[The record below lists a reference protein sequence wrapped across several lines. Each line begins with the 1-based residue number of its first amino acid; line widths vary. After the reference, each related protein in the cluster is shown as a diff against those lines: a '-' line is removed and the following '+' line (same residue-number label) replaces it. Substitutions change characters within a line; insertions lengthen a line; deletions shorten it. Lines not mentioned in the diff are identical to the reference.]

1 MKVLFYSAKDFEIPY
16 FDTANH
22 AHIDVIYTDARL
34 SLRTV
39 SLSKGY
45 QYISVFT
52 ADDVSAEVLKQLYL
66 DGVTHIAVRAAGFD
80 NVDLKVANQLGIHVA
95 NVPEY
100 SPYSVA
106 EHAITLM
113 LALNR
118 KIVIANQQVHQHN
131 FKLDNLVGFD
141 LHGKTVGIVGTGRI
155 GRIVAKILH
164 GFGCNLLGYD
174 IVPDHELKDEYN
186 LRYCSLHEL
195 CLHSDIITVHT
206 PLNVGT
212 RHLLDRRLFSVMKKG
227 VMIINTSRGAV
238 VKTDDL
244 ITFLENGIIGACG
257 LDVYEY
263 EKGIFFYDHSR
274 ERLDDKMLL
283 KLLSMKNV
291 LVTSHQAF
299 ATYEALTNIA
309 ETTFYNLQEW
319 NAGLITENELT
330 TSSNLISASYN
341 KM

>member
-1 MKVLFYSAKDFEIPY
+1 MKVLFYSAKNFEIPY
-16 FDTANH
+16 YDAANH
-22 AHIDVIYTDARL
+22 THIDLVYTNARL
-34 SLRTV
+34 SLNTV
-39 SLSKGY
+39 NLSKGY
-45 QYISVFT
+45 KYISVFT

-66 DGVTHIAVRAAGFD
+66 HGVTHIAVRAAGFD
-80 NVDLKVANQLGIHVA
+80 NVDLEAANELGIHVA

-118 KIVIANQQVHQHN
+118 KIVTANEQVHLHN

-141 LHGKTVGIVGTGRI
+141 LHGKTVGIIGTGRI
-155 GRIVAKILH
+155 GKITAKILH
-164 GFGCNLLGYD
+164 GFGCNLMGYD
-174 IVPDHELKDEYN
+174 IVPDHRLEDEYN

-195 CLHSDIITVHT
+195 CLRSDIITVHT
-206 PLNVGT
+206 PLNAGT
-212 RHLLDRRLFSVMKKG
+212 RYLLNRKLFSVMKKG

-257 LDVYEY
+257 MDVYEY
-263 EKGIFFYDHSR
+263 EKGLFFYDHSK
-274 ERLDDKMLL
+274 EQLNDEKLL

-309 ETTFYNLQEW
+309 ETTFYNLLEW
-319 NAGLITENELT
+319 NAGLCTENELT
-330 TSSNLISASYN
+330 TFRSLISASGN